1 MVIHDFYFIQ
11 FHFVIALA
19 IILDYSFYLWDSSP
33 SNSIEFLISAI
44 DVYKSSGNHMT
55 VTEAIDIIF
64 EEQERLLFEK
74 GQDSRSSS
82 NSTFARQLTEVALKN
97 RLCMFHFVQKNLSNL
112 YFSSPSSVIR
122 EQEVWVGSL
131 IIAEE

>member
-1 MVIHDFYFIQ
+1 
-11 FHFVIALA
+11 LA
-19 IILDYSFYLWDSSP
+19 IILDYSFYLWNSSP
-33 SNSIEFLISAI
+33 SSSIESLNSAI
-44 DVYKSSGNHMT
+44 DVYKSSGNHVT

-82 NSTFARQLTEVALKN
+82 NSTFAQQLTEVALKN

-122 EQEVWVGSL
+122 EQGVLVGYLSL
-131 IIAEE
+131 QKSSTGFILN

>member
-1 MVIHDFYFIQ
+1 
-11 FHFVIALA
+11 
-19 IILDYSFYLWDSSP
+19 LWNSSP
-33 SNSIEFLISAI
+33 SNSIEFLNSAI
-44 DVYKSSGNHMT
+44 DVYKSSENHVT

-64 EEQERLLFEK
+64 EEQERLLVEK

-82 NSTFARQLTEVALKN
+82 NSTFAWQLTEVALKN
-97 RLCMFHFVQKNLSNL
+97 HLCIFHFVQKNLSNL

-122 EQEVWVGSL
+122 EQGVWVGSL